1 MAKKTTKIHEPHSR
15 RMPGFSA
22 EASLYASDQRYQ
34 TGYFSGGGGT
44 GGEVQPQIFCHYNPE
59 AGGAVCCSCDPYS
72 GCVCGPVSKHTLM

>member
-1 MAKKTTKIHEPHSR
+1 MAKKSVKTRELHAR

-22 EASLYASDQRYQ
+22 EASLYASDQRYHV
-34 TGYFSGGGGT
+34 GYFSGMA

-72 GCVCGPVSKHTLM
+72 GCVCGPVGKHTIM